1 MNQVA
6 KRKNKTNKNLFWLN
20 ILIVFAV
27 IFLDRITKLLVLN
40 LNNNLKLFSFLE
52 IIFVKN
58 EGIVFGLFSNNNL
71 NNIFI
76 ITSILS
82 LIIILTFYRYA
93 KNSPLTYFLS
103 MILGGA
109 IGNII
114 DRILYG
120 YVIDFIKVDSFYVF
134 NIADASITVG
144 TILLIIYILFY
155 EKEFK
160 II

>member
-40 LNNNLKLFSFLE
+40 LNSNLKLFSFLE

-76 ITSILS
+76 ITSIIS

>member
-40 LNNNLKLFSFLE
+40 LNSNLKLFSFLE

-76 ITSILS
+76 ITSIIS

-155 EKEFK
+155 EKEFR

>member
-27 IFLDRITKLLVLN
+27 IFLDRITKLLILN
-40 LNNNLKLFSFLE
+40 LNSNLKLFSFLE

-76 ITSILS
+76 ITSIIS

>member
-76 ITSILS
+76 ITSIIS

-93 KNSPLTYFLS
+93 KNSPVTYFLS

-114 DRILYG
+114 DRIRYG

-155 EKEFK
+155 EKEFR

>member
-27 IFLDRITKLLVLN
+27 IFLDRITKLLILN
-40 LNNNLKLFSFLE
+40 LNSNLKLFSFLE

-76 ITSILS
+76 ITSIIS

-155 EKEFK
+155 EKEFR

>member
-76 ITSILS
+76 ITSIIS

-155 EKEFK
+155 EKEFR

>member
-40 LNNNLKLFSFLE
+40 LNSNLKLFSFLE

-155 EKEFK
+155 EKEFR

>member
-40 LNNNLKLFSFLE
+40 LNSNLKLFSFLE

-76 ITSILS
+76 ITSIIS

-103 MILGGA
+103 MILG
-109 IGNII
+109 
-114 DRILYG
+114 
-120 YVIDFIKVDSFYVF
+120 
-134 NIADASITVG
+134 
-144 TILLIIYILFY
+144 
-155 EKEFK
+155 
-160 II
+160 

>member
-76 ITSILS
+76 ITSIIS